1 MLSRIFVVQI
11 HCMEKITFIVNQ
23 VQQSEKHIHQVLS
36 LLEEGA
42 TVPFIARYRKERTGG
57 MDEVAIASIRDA
69 AKKFD
74 ELIQRKTAIIKS
86 IEEQGKLTDE
96 LKQRIVSSIDINEL
110 EDLYL
115 PYKQKRLTRGEKA
128 KKLGLEPLAKLIMSQ
143 RGGDPE
149 HMAERFVKGEVEDE
163 SQAIASHDQWKSRAT
178 GISKVE

>member
-69 AKKFD
+69 AKN
-74 ELIQRKTAIIKS
+74 LM
-86 IEEQGKLTDE
+86 
-96 LKQRIVSSIDINEL
+96 N
-110 EDLYL
+110 
-115 PYKQKRLTRGEKA
+115 
-128 KKLGLEPLAKLIMSQ
+128 
-143 RGGDPE
+143 
-149 HMAERFVKGEVEDE
+149 
-163 SQAIASHDQWKSRAT
+163 
-178 GISKVE
+178 